1 MQKALTLITK
11 CYRKFFHVK
20 FSATKLFVVWKIK
33 VKFVVF
39 ALILMVKTSVL
50 MRKQEYFRKSIFI
63 FETPIKN
70 D

>member
-1 MQKALTLITK
+1 MQKPLTLITK
-11 CYRKFFHVK
+11 GGRKLFHVK
-20 FSATKLFVVWKIK
+20 VFAAKLFVARKIK
-33 VKFVVF
+33 VKFAVF

-70 D
+70 G